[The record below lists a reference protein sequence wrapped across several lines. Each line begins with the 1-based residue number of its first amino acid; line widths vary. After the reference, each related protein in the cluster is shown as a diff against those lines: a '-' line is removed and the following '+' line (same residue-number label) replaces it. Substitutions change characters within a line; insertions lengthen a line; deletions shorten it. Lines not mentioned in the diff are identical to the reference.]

1 MDFYKAQ
8 DEARR
13 KTGRLVALFVAAVIT
28 LVLLTNGLVAMIYLL
43 TTNTGLVA
51 GYGLLDALA
60 MVPPETWAMVTVGVV
75 GVIALAC
82 GFKFLELRGGG
93 SAIAEALGGRQI
105 SPNTDDAKQKRLL
118 NVVEEMALASGIPVP
133 PVYLVPEPSINA
145 FAAGYGTGDA
155 VLGINQGTIDTLT
168 RDELQGVV
176 AHEFSH
182 LLNGDTRINLRL
194 IALLH
199 GILFVGLIGRM
210 LMRGSSRSGSGRR
223 GSNGGAPIA
232 VLAIGLLIIGYG
244 GTFFGNLIKSAV
256 SRQREY
262 LADGSAVQFTRNP
275 DGIAGALKK
284 IGGSALGST
293 MSHPRA
299 AQASHML
306 FGQGMTHLLG
316 SIMATHP
323 PLPERIRAIHPN
335 WDGKFVVPELLT
347 VTAAQVARENRSPGA
362 TNLAGPGGDALELRA
377 APESAAQ
384 FDVVEQQVARAPEL
398 VGNPNDAA
406 HDAALA
412 VLATTGARLL
422 QAAHEPLGARALC
435 YALLLSEE
443 DTVGAAQLT
452 QLTRSEPNSLVLQT
466 QSLQRAASG
475 ADDLHRLSMV
485 QAAMPALKSGS
496 REQYRR
502 FLRTVVALIRAD
514 AKIGLFEW
522 VMHRVLIKEL
532 APHFERPKSAPLR
545 HRKLDALGSECIE
558 LLSALARKG
567 NPVAAARQ
575 SAFDSGMESL
585 GISGAFQT
593 RDDANYARLS
603 EALKALRTIS
613 PLAKPRIIK
622 ACANTVLADD
632 IVTVSEGALLQGIA
646 ATLDCP
652 LPPAIYA
659 HLRDRNNTVTQG

>member
-8 DEARR
+8 DDARR
-13 KTGRLVALFVAAVIT
+13 KTGRLVALFMAAVLT
-28 LVLLTNGLVAMIYLL
+28 LVVLTNALVGMIYLF
-43 TTNTGLVA
+43 TTDTAVA
-51 GYGLLDALA
+51 TGYGLFDALA
-60 MVPPETWAMVTVGVV
+60 SIPLETWAMVTVGVV

-105 SPNTDDAKQKRLL
+105 SPNTNDPRQKRLL

-145 FAAGYGTGDA
+145 FAAGFGTGDA

-199 GILFVGLIGRM
+199 GILFIGLIGRM
-210 LMRGSSRSGSGRR
+210 LMRGSSRRGSGRR

-232 VLAIGLLIIGYG
+232 VLAIGLLVIGYG

-293 MSHPRA
+293 MAHPRA

-323 PLPERIRAIHPN
+323 PLPDRIRAIHPD
-335 WDGKFVVPELLT
+335 WDGKFVVPERLT
-347 VTAAQVARENRSPGA
+347 VTAEQVAREQLPAGA
-362 TNLAGPGGDALELRA
+362 SGLAGSLEISPAPDAT
-377 APESAAQ
+377 PHSD
-384 FDVVEQQVARAPEL
+384 FDVVEQRVADASTL

-412 VLATTGARLL
+412 VLATTGPRLL

-435 YALLLSEE
+435 YALLLAS
-443 DTVGAAQLT
+443 DDSVRKAQLSR
-452 QLTRSEPNSLVLQT
+452 LASSEPASLVLQT
-466 QSLQRAASG
+466 RSLQSATSAI
-475 ADDLHRLSMV
+475 DDLHRLSLV
-485 QAAMPALKSGS
+485 QAAMPALKTGS

-502 FLRTVVALIRAD
+502 FLRTITTLIRAD
-514 AKIGLFEW
+514 ADIKLFEW
-522 VMHRVLIKEL
+522 VMHRVLIKDL
-532 APHFERPKSAPLR
+532 SPHFERPKAAPLR
-545 HRKLDALGSECIE
+545 HRKLEALSSECIE

-567 NPVAAARQ
+567 SRGSDARQ
-575 SAFDSGMESL
+575 DAFNVGLQSL
-585 GISGAFQT
+585 GISGDFQT

-603 EALKALRTIS
+603 HALKALRTIS

-632 IVTVSEGALLQGIA
+632 TVTVSEGALLQGVA

-652 LPPAIYA
+652 LPPAIYQ
-659 HLRDRNNTVTQG
+659 HLRDRGSIVSQG